1 MGYGSGMSCW
11 HRLRDWQQHVYRSM
25 IWVYADNVALC
36 RSTINR
42 VIALALRETRAIV
55 SGQFVCTSRNGV
67 ECMLFWY
74 VVEAST
80 AASVPHFINN
90 LTASHGQAA

>member
-1 MGYGSGMSCW
+1 VLQFGIPWETLPQEMGYGSGMSCW
-11 HRLRDWQQHVYRSM
+11 RRLRDWQQHVYRSM

-55 SGQFVCTSRNGV
+55 S
-67 ECMLFWY
+67 
-74 VVEAST
+74 
-80 AASVPHFINN
+80 
-90 LTASHGQAA
+90 